1 MHLREDIKNFYSIGF
16 QKVSECMKLAAELLG
31 RRTSSD
37 TDCAATVI
45 SEGLSISSYSEKL
58 LKMKVD
64 ALLMVCINIKSLIY
78 VFSGIQSVII
88 YLAFFYFYMH
98 IF

>member
-37 TDCAATVI
+37 IDCAVTVI